1 MIPYLPSTETHC
13 PERDTSCIATDGHS
27 NVIETV
33 SVESDGDC
41 GGKKC
46 EVYTL
51 ICNTY
56 EICL

>member
-1 MIPYLPSTETHC
+1 MFSYLHSTETHC
-13 PERDTSCIATDGHS
+13 PEKDTSCIATDGHS

-56 EICL
+56 